1 MNGNFKMR
9 KNNFLYKKIFNSRKI
24 LKFAEKNVD

>member
-1 MNGNFKMR
+1 MVILKCEK